1 MLENLNFAKERP
13 LIDLLNND
21 LSKLSDYC
29 FDQNNLNLEIGTLIY
44 EELRLRKSSTSK
56 KLLTNVLSK
65 FSSVGHEP
73 IRWLKDARSVIK
85 KINKVDTNPNYTN
98 SIYII
103 LRDGYTLQNEKYGVY
118 VGQTSKTIE
127 ERFIEHISGN
137 NSGRGLEK
145 HGIQLMRSLWL
156 HGKVRGSKRLYYETK
171 VHVALEEVIPKV
183 SGDVNLDL
191 LDDC

>member
-1 MLENLNFAKERP
+1 MFESPKF
-13 LIDLLNND
+13 
-21 LSKLSDYC
+21 
-29 FDQNNLNLEIGTLIY
+29 
-44 EELRLRKSSTSK
+44 
-56 KLLTNVLSK
+56 NVPQSN
-65 FSSVGHEP
+65 V
-73 IRWLKDARSVIK
+73 
-85 KINKVDTNPNYTN
+85 
-98 SIYII
+98 
-103 LRDGYTLQNEKYGVY
+103 
-118 VGQTSKTIE
+118 
-127 ERFIEHISGN
+127 HISGN

>member
-1 MLENLNFAKERP
+1 MLNDLDLTKERP
-13 LIDLLNND
+13 LIEFSNND
-21 LSKLSDYC
+21 MDKLSFFC

-44 EELRLRKSSTSK
+44 EELRLRKSSSSK
-56 KLLTNVLSK
+56 KLLTDVLSK
-65 FSSVGHEP
+65 FSSAGHEP
-73 IRWLKDARSVIK
+73 IKWLNNARSVMK

-145 HGIQLMRSLWL
+145 YGIQLMRSLWL
-156 HGKVRGSKRLYYETK
+156 NGKVKGSKRLYYETK

-183 SGDVNLDL
+183 SG
-191 LDDC
+191 

>member
-1 MLENLNFAKERP
+1 MLENQNFAKERP

-21 LSKLSDYC
+21 LSKLSDAS

-73 IRWLKDARSVIK
+73 IKWLNKARSVMK

-103 LRDGYTLQNEKYGVY
+103 LRGGYTLQNEKYGVY

-127 ERFIEHISGN
+127 ERFVEHISGN

-191 LDDC
+191 LDDF